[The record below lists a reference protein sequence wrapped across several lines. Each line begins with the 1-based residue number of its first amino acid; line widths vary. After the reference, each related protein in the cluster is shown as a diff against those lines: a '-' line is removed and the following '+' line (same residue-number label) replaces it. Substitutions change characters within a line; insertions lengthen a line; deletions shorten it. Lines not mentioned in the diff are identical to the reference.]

1 MAQVPKIYAPTP
13 AQFVAAARGMSVSK
27 VASLNT
33 SIDESSASNPS
44 ASETEFTLN
53 EDFRRDAGADGT
65 RNQNMFRNGGH
76 LALPTQVFTS
86 LVDQLSSSGAND
98 DDPDVRARRIGG
110 IITKAIKTYETNS
123 KVIHRNPDVTGT
135 ELSIRL

>member
-13 AQFVAAARGMSVSK
+13 AQFVAAARGVSVSK

-33 SIDESSASNPS
+33 SIDESNASNPS

-76 LALPTQVFTS
+76 LAIPTQVFTS
-86 LVDQLSSSGAND
+86 LVDQLSGSGAND
-98 DDPDVRARRIGG
+98 DPDLRARRIGG
-110 IITKAIKTYETNS
+110 IITKAIKIYETNS

>member
-13 AQFVAAARGMSVSK
+13 AQFVAAARGVSVSK

-33 SIDESSASNPS
+33 SIDESNASNPS

-76 LALPTQVFTS
+76 LAIPTQVFTS
-86 LVDQLSSSGAND
+86 LVDQLSGSGAND
-98 DDPDVRARRIGG
+98 DPDLRARRIGG
-110 IITKAIKTYETNS
+110 IIAKAIKIYETNS

>member
-13 AQFVAAARGMSVSK
+13 AQFVAATRGMSVSK

-33 SIDESSASNPS
+33 SIDESNASNPS

-76 LALPTQVFTS
+76 LAIPTQVFTS
-86 LVDQLSSSGAND
+86 LVDQLSGSGAND
-98 DDPDVRARRIGG
+98 DPDLRARRIGG
-110 IITKAIKTYETNS
+110 IISKAIKIYETNS